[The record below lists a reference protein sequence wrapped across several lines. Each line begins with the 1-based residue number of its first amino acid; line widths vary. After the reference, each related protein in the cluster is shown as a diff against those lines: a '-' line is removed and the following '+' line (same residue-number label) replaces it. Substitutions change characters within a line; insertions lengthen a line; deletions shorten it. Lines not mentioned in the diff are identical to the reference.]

1 MGVQQ
6 QSDLANFEQHRKI
19 KGTFPKYCGFKREGL
34 GPPKSPMSLT
44 APGNKGVVADFTDAT
59 PVRQSRFRLCPPLI
73 HADMIIYYRC
83 KYGNLL

>member
-34 GPPKSPMSLT
+34 GPSKSPMSLT
-44 APGNKGVVADFTDAT
+44 APGNKGVVTDFTDAT
-59 PVRQSRFRLCPPLI
+59 PSATVTFQAVSAPDTCRY
-73 HADMIIYYRC
+73 D
-83 KYGNLL
+83 NLL